1 MSLDT
6 PDDVIEPKHRE
17 HMTAVAQVIDELFNG
32 KLKHPNKNVG
42 FVLLLFPYGDADKG
56 KANYISNGASRQDI
70 ATLFR
75 ELAARFEG
83 MPTAEGRG

>member
-1 MSLDT
+1 MSAH
-6 PDDVIEPKHRE
+6 PDQRIDPQY
-17 HMTAVAQVIDELFNG
+17 AAQMNALAEAIDEIFNG
-32 KLKHPNKNVG
+32 TAKHPHKKAG
-42 FVLLLFPYGDADKG
+42 FVLLMFPFGDAAAG
-56 KANYISNGASRQDI
+56 RANYISNGASRQDI